1 MPILNSL
8 LSWVMKKR
16 IHQIE
21 LFMKYPHDVQNELL
35 DNLIQEAQKTEW
47 GKKYDYRT
55 IRSLN
60 DFKERI
66 PIQDYNDIK
75 PYVERLMFG
84 EKDLL
89 WPGETNWFAKSSGTT
104 EDRSKFIPL
113 TKDALEECHFKGGK
127 DMLSIYCNNY
137 PETNLFSGK
146 GLMLGGSREINPL
159 NRFSYSG
166 DLSAI
171 IINNLPFWADI
182 LKTPDTS
189 IALMEN
195 WEEKLNKI
203 AITTCN
209 EDVTNIAG
217 VPSWMLKLLNRILE
231 IKGKTNIKEVWPNL
245 EVYFHGAVNF
255 DPYRKQYDELIGIKN
270 INYLELYNASEGFFG
285 IQDRSDRNEML
296 LMLDYGIYY
305 EFIPMDEI
313 EKENPHTLSLDQ
325 VETGKNYAIV
335 ISTNAGLWRY
345 KIGDTVQFTSLSPFR
360 IIVSGRTKHFIN
372 AFGEEVII
380 ENADRAI
387 SIACEQTNSSITE
400 YTAAPIFLTNK
411 TSGGHEWLIEF
422 EKEPESLANFTQIL
436 DDALKS
442 VNSDYDAK
450 RSGNITLQLPLIQSV
465 KKNTFYNWLKRKN
478 KLGGQNKVP
487 RLSNDR
493 KYLDEIKSLA
503 EIH

>member
-1 MPILNSL
+1 MPIINSF

-21 LFMKYPHDVQNELL
+21 LFKKYPIDVQNELL
-35 DNLIQEAQKTEW
+35 DGLISDAEKTEW
-47 GKKYDYRT
+47 GRKYDFKS
-55 IRSLN
+55 IRSVRA
-60 DFKERI
+60 FKDRL

-75 PYVERLMFG
+75 PYVDRLRLG
-84 EKDLL
+84 EKDIL

-127 DMLSIYCNNY
+127 DMLSIYCNNHE
-137 PETNLFSGK
+137 ETQIFSGK
-146 GLMLGGSREINPL
+146 GLMLGGSREMSNT
-159 NRFSYSG
+159 RRSSYAG

-171 IINNLPFWADI
+171 IIHNLPFWADI

-189 IALMEN
+189 IALMDN
-195 WEEKLNKI
+195 WEEKLDKI
-203 AITTCN
+203 AHATCD

-217 VPSWMLKLLNRILE
+217 VPSWMMKLLNRIME
-231 IKGKTNIKEVWPNL
+231 IKKVDNVLEVWPNL
-245 EVYFHGAVNF
+245 EVYFHGAVKF
-255 DPYRKQYDELIGIKN
+255 DPYKAQYKELMGGKQ

-285 IQDRSDRNEML
+285 IQDERDVAEML

-313 EKENPHTLSLDQ
+313 EKEHPEALSLEE
-325 VETGKNYAIV
+325 VEIGKNYAIV
-335 ISTNAGLWRY
+335 ITTNAGLWRY
-345 KIGDTVQFTSLSPFR
+345 KIGDTVQFTSLNPFR

-380 ENADRAI
+380 DNAERAI
-387 SIACEQTNSSITE
+387 SVACEKTNSAITE
-400 YTAAPIFLTNK
+400 YTAAPIYLTN
-411 TSGGHEWLIEF
+411 TSSGGHEWLIEF
-422 EKEPESLANFTQIL
+422 EKEPENLENFTEIL
-436 DDALKS
+436 DEALKS
-442 VNSDYDAK
+442 VNSDYHAK
-450 RSGNITLQLPLIQSV
+450 RTGDITLQKPLIRSV
-465 KKNTFYNWLKRKN
+465 RKNTFYDWLKEKN

-493 KYLDEIKSLA
+493 KYLEEIKKLA
-503 EIH
+503 KVS